1 MSVEVKKLEN
11 SKVTMEFKVAKEDF
25 NKALD
30 EAFAKNSK
38 NFKIPGFRNGKVPR
52 KVIEKTYGEGVLY
65 DEAFNI
71 AAEKEYEEAIKAND
85 LFVVSRPE
93 VDIKEI
99 GKDKDLEF
107 TITVYVKPEVE
118 IKDYKGIE
126 IEKVSE
132 KVTAE
137 DVKKELE
144 NIQDKNARILTVED
158 GEVKNKDI
166 AVIDFEGFL
175 DGKTFEGGKA
185 EKYEL
190 EIGSG
195 SFIPGFEEQIIG
207 MKKDEEKD
215 INVTFPAEYHSS
227 DLAGKAVVF
236 KIKLHEI
243 KRKELPKLDD
253 DFAKDISEFDTFEEY
268 KKSVKSRLEE
278 TKKNMAKAERE
289 NKIIEKLAEKVT
301 VEIPESMIDM
311 EIDTMIRNFEGNLAY
326 QGISLEQYMQMLNT
340 DMNALRTQFKGNAIK
355 EIKVRLAMESVAKQ
369 EKVEATDEEIDKKIE
384 ELSAQYGDGSADS
397 LKSNENARH
406 YMGERIKEEKL
417 LDVLVKNAVEK

>member
-11 SKVTMEFKVAKEDF
+11 SKVTMDFKVSKEDF

-30 EAFAKNSK
+30 EAFAKNAK

-52 KVIEKTYGEGVLY
+52 NVVEKTYGEGVLY
-65 DEAFNI
+65 DEAFSI
-71 AAEKEYEEAIKAND
+71 VAEKEYEEAIKAND

-175 DGKTFEGGKA
+175 DGVAFEGGKA

-207 MKKDEEKD
+207 MKNGEEKD
-215 INVTFPAEYHSS
+215 INVTFPEEYHSA

-268 KKSVKSRLEE
+268 KKSVKARLEE

-301 VEIPESMIDM
+301 VEIPESMVDM

-340 DMNALRTQFKGNAIK
+340 DIKGLREQFRDNAIK
-355 EIKVRLAMESVAKQ
+355 EIKIKLAMESVANQ
-369 EKVEATDEEIDKKIE
+369 EKVEATAEEIDKRIE
-384 ELSAQYGDGSADS
+384 ELSAQYGEGSADS
-397 LKSNENARH
+397 LKANENARH
-406 YMGERIKEEKL
+406 YMEERIKEEKL
-417 LDVLVKNAVEK
+417 LDILVKNAVEK